1 MVLENIV
8 ILFLNSMISALLRL
22 KSFSCVF
29 SFSFGMPPK
38 KVMKKDVKKKHPLS
52 KGKAAKGKSALAK
65 GKAAKK
71 PQTTKSSLTKGRLN
85 KMGKLSLKEKV
96 AMATEQNDTWE
107 EAAVDLKST
116 LDKGEHSRIWSKHN
130 TFLKNHPEEKGN
142 FGGLSKKEK
151 GISALVWFLK
161 NEPGSKFLNVQCSV
175 ENSETLTKGEHW
187 KSERAMLKE
196 FTPEEFQ
203 AHLASGRILWRNDPW
218 THGVYN
224 YCDQGDLKKTTLVK
238 RARTASIGHERE
250 LDDETETSFNNFW
263 GKGASAHL
271 QEAGVGFKGRPS
283 LTKGGSNGK
292 GGKGHGK
299 TRKGQL
305 AIENGD
311 PDKSEKEEP
320 TEEELWNQAMV
331 KAQKCK
337 DQCVVTLSN
346 FEEAVQAANKASRL
360 TKSSKRELELQG
372 KDMQV
377 KIDKLK
383 ALLQRKKQGMGLEEA
398 KDLVCKAAERAKD
411 LKDETKELKAMANK
425 TYSKASTKK

>member
-1 MVLENIV
+1 
-8 ILFLNSMISALLRL
+8 
-22 KSFSCVF
+22 
-29 SFSFGMPPK
+29 
-38 KVMKKDVKKKHPLS
+38 MKKEKVKKQPLA
-52 KGKAAKGKSALAK
+52 KGKAALAKGKFAKGKNALAK
-65 GKAAKK
+65 GKAGKK
-71 PQTTKSSLTKGRLN
+71 AQNTKPSLTKGRL
-85 KMGKLSLKEKV
+85 KKIGKLSLKEKV
-96 AMATEQNDTWE
+96 AMATEDNDTLE

-130 TFLKNHPEEKGN
+130 THLKNHTEEKEN
-142 FGGLSKKEK
+142 FSGLSKKEK

-161 NEPGSKFLNVQCSV
+161 NEPGSKFLNVQVSV
-175 ENSETLTKGEHW
+175 ENSETLTKGEQW

-203 AHLASGRILWRNDPW
+203 AHLASGRIMWRNDPW

-238 RARTASIGHERE
+238 RAKTASIGHERE
-250 LDDETETSFNNFW
+250 LDEETETSFVNFW

-271 QEAGVGFKGRPS
+271 QEAEVSFKGGPS
-283 LTKGGSNGK
+283 LTRGSSKGK
-292 GGKGHGK
+292 GGRGIGKG
-299 TRKGQL
+299 RKGQL

-311 PDKSEKEEP
+311 PEESDKEP

-331 KAQKCK
+331 KAQKQK
-337 DQCVVTLSN
+337 EQCVVTLSN

-398 KDLVCKAAERAKD
+398 KELVCKAAERAKD